1 MTRDTG
7 FERLF
12 RSEYP
17 RVVAVAARILLD
29 EAAAE
34 DVAQDVFLA
43 FHRSQDPAAPHAPG
57 WLRAAAAHA
66 ALNQLRSQRR
76 RAARELKVTAAPV
89 AMDPADRV
97 GIAESRAAVR
107 GALGRMRR
115 RHATVLALRYSGLS
129 YAEVADAMG
138 VRVNQVGTLLR
149 RAEGALRK
157 EIGDASL

>member
-1 MTRDTG
+1 MSQNRAPRCFIRVVASPASASLSILAMAVIGAGRARAVTRDTG
-7 FERLF
+7 FETLF
-12 RSEYP
+12 RTEYP

-97 GIAESRAAVR
+97 GIA
-107 GALGRMRR
+107 
-115 RHATVLALRYSGLS
+115 
-129 YAEVADAMG
+129 
-138 VRVNQVGTLLR
+138 
-149 RAEGALRK
+149 
-157 EIGDASL
+157 